1 MPSRPPNG
9 GGIRV
14 VPGAHALFV
23 IQRSGLITSVRLVGD
38 YDCQFSRKDLLGGMV
53 WRYVRDPVG
62 LAAVL
67 RNVLLTGSPAT
78 LRVTLDAPG
87 DIRRI
92 ARISPLFDY
101 DGSCSDSV
109 LARVYAE
116 DWQKKEPL

>member
-1 MPSRPPNG
+1 
-9 GGIRV
+9 
-14 VPGAHALFV
+14 
-23 IQRSGLITSVRLVGD
+23 
-38 YDCQFSRKDLLGGMV
+38 MV